1 MQLTPDG
8 IGHRQLMIRVIYFQM
23 KRGGDDLK
31 YHEDILGAIGNTPL
45 VRLNKVT
52 RDVKPT
58 VLAKVEFLNPGGSVK
73 DRMAVYMVEDAVK
86 KGKLRPGGTIVEN
99 TSGNTGIG
107 LALYAAVKGYRA
119 VFTMPDK
126 MSREKIALLEAFG
139 AKVVVCPT
147 SVPPDSPESYY
158 ETAKRIARGTP
169 NSYIVDQYHNQNN
182 VEAHYR
188 TTGPEIW
195 EQTEGRIDCL
205 VAGVGTGGTISGAGK
220 FLREKKPGIKITGVD
235 PIGSVYHDWFKYRKL
250 IEAKLYM
257 VEGIGEDMLC
267 ETLHF
272 DLMDDIIQVNDRDS
286 FLMTRRLV
294 REEGILAGGSGG
306 SAVCAALKACEK
318 LSGDQVVVVIL
329 PDSGRNYMSKIFDD
343 DWMREKGFM

>member
-1 MQLTPDG
+1 
-8 IGHRQLMIRVIYFQM
+8 V
-23 KRGGDDLK
+23 K
-31 YHEDILGAIGNTPL
+31 YCKDILGAIGNTPL
-45 VRLNKVT
+45 VRLNKVA
-52 RDVKPT
+52 RGVKPT

-73 DRMAVYMVEDAVK
+73 DRMAVYMVEEAVK
-86 KGKLRPGGTIVEN
+86 MGKLKPGGTIVEN

-119 VFTMPDK
+119 IFTIPDK
-126 MSREKIALLEAFG
+126 MSREKIALLEAYG

-158 ETAKRIARGTP
+158 ETAKRIARETQ
-169 NSYIVDQYHNQNN
+169 NSYMVDQYHNQDN

-195 EQTEGRIDCL
+195 EQTDGKIDCL

-220 FLREKKPGIKITGVD
+220 YLKEKKPGVKIIGVD

-250 IEAKLYM
+250 IESKVYM

-286 FLMTRRLV
+286 FLMARRLV
-294 REEGILAGGSGG
+294 REEGILAGGSSG
-306 SAVCAALKACEK
+306 SAVWAALKACEK
-318 LSGDQVVVVIL
+318 LSDDQVVVVIL
-329 PDSGRNYMSKIFDD
+329 PDSGRNYMSKVFDD
-343 DWMREKGFM
+343 EWMRKKGFI

>member
-1 MQLTPDG
+1 
-8 IGHRQLMIRVIYFQM
+8 V
-23 KRGGDDLK
+23 K
-31 YHEDILGAIGNTPL
+31 YCKDILGAIGNTPL
-45 VRLNKVT
+45 VRLNKVA
-52 RDVKPT
+52 RGVKPT

-73 DRMAVYMVEDAVK
+73 DRMAVYMVEEAVK
-86 KGKLRPGGTIVEN
+86 MGKLKPGGTIVEN

-119 VFTMPDK
+119 IFTIPDK
-126 MSREKIALLEAFG
+126 MSREKIALLEAYG

-158 ETAKRIARGTP
+158 ETAKRIARETQ
-169 NSYIVDQYHNQNN
+169 NSYMVDQYHNQDN

-195 EQTEGRIDCL
+195 EQTDGKIDCL

-220 FLREKKPGIKITGVD
+220 YLKEKKPGVKIIGVD

-250 IEAKLYM
+250 IESKVYM

-286 FLMTRRLV
+286 FLMARRLV
-294 REEGILAGGSGG
+294 REEGILAGGSSG
-306 SAVCAALKACEK
+306 SAVWAALKACEK
-318 LSGDQVVVVIL
+318 LSDDEVVVVIL
-329 PDSGRNYMSKIFDD
+329 PDSGRNYMSKVFDD
-343 DWMREKGFM
+343 VWMREKGFI

>member
-1 MQLTPDG
+1 
-8 IGHRQLMIRVIYFQM
+8 
-23 KRGGDDLK
+23 
-31 YHEDILGAIGNTPL
+31 
-45 VRLNKVT
+45 
-52 RDVKPT
+52 
-58 VLAKVEFLNPGGSVK
+58 
-73 DRMAVYMVEDAVK
+73 
-86 KGKLRPGGTIVEN
+86 
-99 TSGNTGIG
+99 
-107 LALYAAVKGYRA
+107 
-119 VFTMPDK
+119 MPDK

-139 AKVVVCPT
+139 AKVIVCPT
-147 SVPPDSPESYY
+147 AVPPESPESYY
-158 ETAKRIARGTP
+158 ETAKRITRETP
-169 NSYIVDQYHNQNN
+169 NSYMVDQYHNQGN

-195 EQTEGRIDCL
+195 EQTDGKIDCL

-220 FLREKKPGIKITGVD
+220 YLKEQKPEIRIVGVD

-250 IEAKLYM
+250 SEAKTYL

-306 SAVCAALKACEK
+306 AAVWAALKACEK
-318 LSGDQVVVVIL
+318 LSADQVAVVVL
-329 PDSGRNYMSKIFDD
+329 PDSGHNYMSKIFDD
-343 DWMREKGFM
+343 VWMREKGFI

>member
-1 MQLTPDG
+1 
-8 IGHRQLMIRVIYFQM
+8 
-23 KRGGDDLK
+23 
-31 YHEDILGAIGNTPL
+31 
-45 VRLNKVT
+45 
-52 RDVKPT
+52 
-58 VLAKVEFLNPGGSVK
+58 
-73 DRMAVYMVEDAVK
+73 
-86 KGKLRPGGTIVEN
+86 LRPGGTIVEN

-119 VFTMPDK
+119 IFTIPDK

-139 AKVVVCPT
+139 ARVVVCPT
-147 SVPPDSPESYY
+147 AVPPDSPESYY
-158 ETAKRIARGTP
+158 EVAKRIARETP
-169 NSYIVDQYHNQNN
+169 NSYMVDQYHNQDN

-220 FLREKKPGIKITGVD
+220 FFREKKPGVKIIGVD

-250 IEAKLYM
+250 IESRIYM

-272 DLMDDIIQVNDRDS
+272 DLMDDVIQVNDRDS
-286 FLMTRRLV
+286 FLMARRLV

-306 SAVCAALKACEK
+306 SAVCAALKACGK
-318 LSGDQVVVVIL
+318 LSEDQVVVVIL
-329 PDSGRNYMSKIFDD
+329 PDTGRNYMSKIFDD
-343 DWMREKGFM
+343 EWMSEKGFI

>member
-1 MQLTPDG
+1 
-8 IGHRQLMIRVIYFQM
+8 V
-23 KRGGDDLK
+23 K
-31 YHEDILGAIGNTPL
+31 YCEDILGAIGNTPL
-45 VRLNKVT
+45 VRLNKVA
-52 RDVKPT
+52 RDAKPI
-58 VLAKVEFLNPGGSVK
+58 VLAKIEFLNPGGSVK
-73 DRMAVYMVEDAVK
+73 DRMAVYMVENAVRM
-86 KGKLRPGGTIVEN
+86 GKLKPGGTIVEN

-119 VFTMPDK
+119 IFTIPDK

-147 SVPPDSPESYY
+147 AVPPDSPESYY
-158 ETAKRIARGTP
+158 ETAKRIARETS
-169 NSYIVDQYHNQNN
+169 NSYMVDQYHNQDN

-195 EQTEGRIDCL
+195 EQTDGKIDCL

-220 FLREKKPGIKITGVD
+220 YLKEKKPGVKIIGVD

-250 IEAKLYM
+250 IESKVYM

-272 DLMDDIIQVNDRDS
+272 VLMDDIIQVNDRDS
-286 FLMTRRLV
+286 FLMARRLV
-294 REEGILAGGSGG
+294 REEGILAGGSSG
-306 SAVCAALKACEK
+306 SAVWAALKACEK
-318 LSGDQVVVVIL
+318 LSDDQVVVVIL
-329 PDSGRNYMSKIFDD
+329 PDSGRNYMSKVFDD
-343 DWMREKGFM
+343 EWMRKKGFI

>member
-1 MQLTPDG
+1 
-8 IGHRQLMIRVIYFQM
+8 MI
-23 KRGGDDLK
+23 

-45 VRLNKVT
+45 VRLNKVAS
-52 RDVKPT
+52 DVKPL
-58 VLAKVEFLNPGGSVK
+58 VLAKVEFFNPGGSVK
-73 DRMAVYMVEDAVK
+73 DRMAVYMVEEAIK
-86 KGKLRPGGTIVEN
+86 KGRLRPGGTIVEN

-119 VFTMPDK
+119 IFTMPDR

-139 AKVVVCPT
+139 AQVVVCPT
-147 SVPPDSPESYY
+147 AVPPDSPESYY
-158 ETAKRIARGTP
+158 ETAKRIARETP
-169 NSYIVDQYHNQNN
+169 NSYMVNQYHNQDN

-195 EQTEGRIDCL
+195 EQTAGKIDYL

-220 FLREKKPGIKITGVD
+220 FLKEKNPDIKIIGVD

-250 IEAKLYM
+250 SKAKTYL
-257 VEGIGEDMLC
+257 VEGIGEDILC
-267 ETLHF
+267 ETLLF
-272 DLMDDIIQVNDRDS
+272 DLLDDIIQANDRDS

-294 REEGILAGGSGG
+294 REEGIMAGGSGG
-306 SAVCAALKACEK
+306 SAVWAALKACEK
-318 LSGDQVVVVIL
+318 LSEDQVVVVIL

-343 DWMREKGFM
+343 EWMKEKGFL